1 MGLERIGERLECPT
15 SLSKEPLSWDV
26 QDLAYLSTH
35 AATSSRAFYPST
47 NSATEGENEGI
58 SSCNLEELRSNDPYG
73 RLLQNAGFW
82 NAKVSDFIP
91 LLVEDGR

>member
-1 MGLERIGERLECPT
+1 MGLEHIGERLERPT
-15 SLSKEPLSWDV
+15 SLSKGISLLGRPRSCVLTD
-26 QDLAYLSTH
+26 H

-47 NSATEGENEGI
+47 NSATEGEVEGI
-58 SSCNLEELRSNDPYG
+58 SSCKLEDLRSNDPYG

-91 LLVEDGR
+91 LLVDDGR